1 MRRNNLK
8 VLALLFVFRA
18 DINLSIKVGDLH
30 MSLLHLACRNSDE
43 HMVFFL
49 LMTI

>member
-1 MRRNNLK
+1 VKRNNLK

-18 DINLSIKVGDLH
+18 DMNQSIKVGDLQ
-30 MSLLHLACRNSDE
+30 MSILHLACRNSDE
-43 HMVFFL
+43 HTVFFL